1 MPARLFCKTGALDGS
16 SFELDREAT
25 IGRSSE
31 CDIQLSSEG
40 VSSRHARIHFD
51 DGKGSFFLEDLN
63 SRNGTHVDGVEVN
76 TSIRLDHLNVIT
88 FAGQHDFIFQVLA
101 GPVSSPRKS
110 ATAERP
116 KTIVEQKAPSLPASL
131 RKEEPADGADEV
143 PDIEKTRMG
152 DRALPLPALNEDEAD
167 DTPGE
172 LQETRMGDRALPLP
186 ALNEDEADDT
196 TGELQETRMGDR
208 ALPLPNLSEDE
219 ATGELQETR
228 IMDDRALPLPALNE
242 DEADLNTDE
251 DAFAQT
257 SPTLSKP
264 YVLTVRGLTD
274 DHLEYTLSEGENV
287 VGRSEECEVQIED
300 RSLSRKHAII
310 EISNDTATIRDLGS
324 KNGTYVDDE
333 AVTKPTTVNPGNLLK
348 FGYRVHATL
357 SRK

>member
-31 CDIQLSSEG
+31 CDIQISSEG

-131 RKEEPADGADEV
+131 RKEEPADGADKV

-152 DRALPLPALNEDEAD
+152 
-167 DTPGE
+167 
-172 LQETRMGDRALPLP
+172 
-186 ALNEDEADDT
+186 
-196 TGELQETRMGDR
+196 
-208 ALPLPNLSEDE
+208 
-219 ATGELQETR
+219 
-228 IMDDRALPLPALNE
+228 DRALPLPALNE

>member
-101 GPVSSPRKS
+101 GPVSGPRKS

-131 RKEEPADGADEV
+131 GKEEPADRANEV
-143 PDIEKTRMG
+143 PGIEKTRMG
-152 DRALPLPALNEDEAD
+152 DRALPLPDFNEDEAD
-167 DTPGE
+167 DTP
-172 LQETRMGDRALPLP
+172 
-186 ALNEDEADDT
+186 
-196 TGELQETRMGDR
+196 GELQETRMGDR

>member
-131 RKEEPADGADEV
+131 RKEESADGADEV

-152 DRALPLPALNEDEAD
+152 DQALPLPALNEDEAD
-167 DTPGE
+167 KTPGE

-186 ALNEDEADDT
+186 DFNEDDA

-219 ATGELQETR
+219 A
-228 IMDDRALPLPALNE
+228 
-242 DEADLNTDE
+242 DLNTDE
-251 DAFAQT
+251 DASAQT

-264 YVLTVRGLTD
+264 YVLTVSGLTD

-348 FGYRVHATL
+348 FGYRVQATL

>member
-31 CDIQLSSEG
+31 CDIQISSEG

-131 RKEEPADGADEV
+131 GKEEPADRADEV
-143 PDIEKTRMG
+143 PDIEKTRIG

-186 ALNEDEADDT
+186 DFNEDDA

-219 ATGELQETR
+219 A
-228 IMDDRALPLPALNE
+228 
-242 DEADLNTDE
+242 DLNTDE
-251 DAFAQT
+251 DASAKT
-257 SPTLSKP
+257 SPTISKK

-287 VGRSEECEVQIED
+287 VGRSEDCEVHIED
-300 RSLSRKHAII
+300 GSLSRKHAII

>member
-1 MPARLFCKTGALDGS
+1 MPARLYCKTGALDGS

-31 CDIQLSSEG
+31 CDIQLPSEG

-51 DGKGSFFLEDLN
+51 DGKDSFFLEDLN

-101 GPVSSPRKS
+101 GPVSGPRKS
-110 ATAERP
+110 ATVERP
-116 KTIVEQKAPSLPASL
+116 KTVVEKKSPSLPASL
-131 RKEEPADGADEV
+131 GKEKPADGADEV

-152 DRALPLPALNEDEAD
+152 DRALPLPDFNEDEAD
-167 DTPGE
+167 ETPGE

-196 TGELQETRMGDR
+196 TGE
-208 ALPLPNLSEDE
+208 E
-219 ATGELQETR
+219 ASV
-228 IMDDRALPLPALNE
+228 
-242 DEADLNTDE
+242 
-251 DAFAQT
+251 QT
-257 SPTLSKP
+257 TPTVP
-264 YVLTVRGLTD
+264 IQYVLTVRGLAD

-287 VGRSEECEVQIED
+287 VGRSEECEVHIED
-300 RSLSRKHAII
+300 GSLSRKHAII

-324 KNGTYVDDE
+324 KNGTYIDDE
-333 AVTKPTTVNPGNLLK
+333 AVLKPTTVNPGNQLK
-348 FGYRVHATL
+348 FGYRVEATL